1 MISRIRLQNLA
12 IFEDLEWNGLGSINI
27 VIGENDTGKS
37 HLLKLLYAVSRSL
50 QEYSK
55 RQTSD
60 SPRWA
65 TVLAEKL
72 KWTFQPPDF
81 ALGQLVRKGES
92 KMRVDC
98 CVHDEPV
105 FFAFGDS
112 TTKQINDTSATPNMP
127 ASTNTLFFPPKEV
140 MTVRKAIITLRE
152 QLQINDGFGDTY
164 YDLAKALGHSMSRGR
179 YQDNLSNVLEQLE
192 DLFDGHIEEEDDEF
206 VFKKGQGPKKFSMS
220 QTAEGVKKIGVL
232 TQLIRN
238 RNIQDGSI
246 LFFDEPAAH
255 LHPSAAMAFVEMLF
269 EMAKANIQI
278 FIATHSYVVLK
289 QFELLAREHK
299 ERVPLC
305 LLASDSENGV
315 NATFA
320 DLQDRI
326 PANSIVDASMEL
338 FNQDLALSSK

>member
-1 MISRIRLQNLA
+1 MISHIHLQNLA
-12 IFEDLEWNGLGSINI
+12 IFERFEWGDLGNINI
-27 VIGENDTGKS
+27 IIGQNDTGKS
-37 HLLKLLYAVSRSL
+37 HLLKLLYAVARSL

-55 RQTSD
+55 RQASD
-60 SPRWA
+60 APRWGE
-65 TVLAEKL
+65 VLAEKL

-98 CVHDEPV
+98 RLHDESV

-112 TTKQINDTSATPNMP
+112 TTKQINDI
-127 ASTNTLFFPPKEV
+127 STDPQIQDPINTLFFPPKEV

-164 YDLAKALGHSMSRGR
+164 YDIAKALGHSTSRGR
-179 YQDNLSNVLEQLE
+179 YQSNLANVLDQLQ
-192 DLFDGHIEEEDDEF
+192 DLFDGRIEEEDDEF

-220 QTAEGVKKIGVL
+220 QTAEGIKKVGVIA
-232 TQLIRN
+232 QLIRN
-238 RNIQDGSI
+238 RNIQDGSV

-255 LHPSAAMAFVEMLF
+255 LHPSATMEFVKMLF
-269 EMAKANIQI
+269 EMAKTDIQI

-299 ERVPLC
+299 EHVPLC
-305 LLASDSENGV
+305 VLSPTEDNGV
-315 NATFA
+315 DATFA

-326 PANSIVDASMEL
+326 PANSIVDASVEL
-338 FNQDLALSSK
+338 FNRDLTLSAK